1 MHFYTVLSVAWK
13 ELQVRAKDRG
23 SLAILFL
30 LPLLIGSLLGSVQGG
45 SASDE
50 EDAEPGIHITIS
62 IVNDDAG
69 PYGEQVVSI
78 LREMP
83 VLDLATTVDAATADR
98 EVGNG
103 NKLAAVLIPADFSQR
118 IDAYEQATVRVL
130 VDPVQAEFGSIVTGL
145 VNYAV
150 SPVIVQGEVQHGIR
164 TLLAEAGL
172 LQDDPARL
180 EATVAQSTGA
190 VMSQFQAM
198 EANPPIAVETTT
210 IAGEEAGEL
219 NAFSLIMPG
228 MSVAFAFWVTGIVG
242 YTLHQ
247 EKDQGTLRRLLS
259 APVSRGEIIAGNILA
274 YMVLVFLQVFVLFT
288 IGRLIFGM
296 NLGDEP
302 LGLFLVTLAL
312 AATVSAFG
320 LMIGSLARTA
330 RQADSISFVLGFVL
344 GGLGGALIMTW
355 PPFFRSEG
363 VLGSL
368 ARLTP
373 HAHALEGYIL
383 LMIDDAPLADAL
395 PQVGILL
402 LFTLVFAAIAV
413 WRLRLIWR

>member
-1 MHFYTVLSVAWK
+1 MRLHTILSVAWK
-13 ELQVRAKDRG
+13 ELQVRSKDRG

-45 SASDE
+45 AASDE
-50 EDAEPGIHITIS
+50 EGEDPGIHIGVYV
-62 IVNDDAG
+62 VNEDAG

-83 VLDLATTVDAATADR
+83 VLELDTTADAATADR

-103 NKLAAVLIPADFSQR
+103 NKLAAVLIPVDFSQR
-118 IDAYEQATVRVL
+118 IDTYEQATVRVL

-145 VNYAV
+145 VSYAV
-150 SPVIVQGEVQHGIR
+150 SPAMVQGEIQYGVR
-164 TLLAEAGL
+164 TLLAGSGL

-180 EATVAQSTGA
+180 EAAVAQSTGDI
-190 VMSQFQAM
+190 MTQLQAM
-198 EANPPIAVETTT
+198 QANPPIAVRTTT
-210 IAGEEAGEL
+210 VAGKEVGEL
-219 NAFSLIMPG
+219 NVFSLIMPG
-228 MSVAFAFWVTGIVG
+228 MSVAFAFWVTGVVG

-259 APVSRGEIIAGNILA
+259 APVSRGEIIVGNILV
-274 YMVLVFLQVFVLFT
+274 YMVLVFLQVFVLFAV
-288 IGRLIFGM
+288 GRLIFGM
-296 NLGDEP
+296 NLGDEL

-312 AATVSAFG
+312 ATTVSAFG

-344 GGLGGALIMTW
+344 GGLGGALITTW
-355 PPFFRSEG
+355 PPFYRSEG
-363 VLGSL
+363 VLGTL

-373 HAHALEGYIL
+373 HSHALEGYIL
-383 LMIDDAPLADAL
+383 LMIDNAPLADAL

-402 LFTLVFAAIAV
+402 LYTFVFAAIAA
-413 WRLRLIWR
+413 WRIRTMWR